1 MVDLQIHMMRAIR
14 LRGILRGAI
23 ARIICGMPPI
33 TLITSILV
41 MRGREQHHPHRGIH
55 IIIPIGRPRQIH
67 VPKKVTVLPVG
78 RNPCQMKYG
87 RKAQHQQMV
96 IGGHTM

>member
-1 MVDLQIHMMRAIR
+1 MVDLQIHMMRVIQS
-14 LRGILRGAI
+14 RGILRGVI
-23 ARIICGMPPI
+23 ARIICGMHPI

-41 MRGREQHHPHRGIH
+41 VRGREHRRHRGIH

-67 VPKKVTVLPVG
+67 VLKQAILLPVG
-78 RNPCQMKYG
+78 RSPCQMKYG